1 MFRFFGHEACGVLAP
16 QPGIEPA
23 PPALEGE
30 VLTTGLPGM
39 SPVAISSFSKS
50 VSLFQD
56 LILTCLQEPKEVIQR
71 PLEKSPFFS
80 TVSPFL
86 WPLFRQFWSQFLLH
100 YQKGGPWKRWTLLL
114 WRRPYYVSTSLACH
128 LTLVYFTGCLALT
141 WAGRWGAGIT
151 PKAASLSVLSF
162 EKSILA
168 LVLRLLCIVCAL
180 NRYFLAVALKCKDL
194 EIELEGRKGTIQL
207 PSVLRTQAT

>member
-100 YQKGGPWKRWTLLL
+100 YQKKEGHGRGEPFFFGEGLIMCLPL
-114 WRRPYYVSTSLACH
+114 WPA
-128 LTLVYFTGCLALT
+128 
-141 WAGRWGAGIT
+141 I
-151 PKAASLSVLSF
+151 
-162 EKSILA
+162 
-168 LVLRLLCIVCAL
+168 
-180 NRYFLAVALKCKDL
+180 
-194 EIELEGRKGTIQL
+194 
-207 PSVLRTQAT
+207 